1 MQEGSFIGID
11 LQKQHH
17 LIEKKIDRL
26 WLLVLLLAAVILF
39 TINLGELPLQNGYET
54 IVAQVAREIWQSPK
68 DSMRWLYPTL
78 GGQPYHHT
86 PPLMHWLITWAYAL
100 GGVNEWT
107 TRLPGAILT
116 AISVPLLYCLG
127 REIFRQRCIAI
138 YSALIYLTM
147 LPIIYYG
154 RLAILYGPIVSF
166 LILMILFVL
175 RSRRDLRYCLG
186 IGISF
191 GLICLIQGTT
201 GIYFGA
207 IVLIFLYWDTPRLL
221 TYDYFWIGIF
231 IGCLPLLCWYGFDL
245 FHYGYPLR
253 PEINIFP
260 PHVKTITHGHS
271 EPPWYYLLEICKWTW
286 PWLIFLPQ
294 IIRITWENHN
304 LSWAK
309 LIIVWFGVYVLIISL
324 ISVKLP
330 WYILPIY
337 PSLALALGFG

>member
-1 MQEGSFIGID
+1 
-11 LQKQHH
+11 
-17 LIEKKIDRL
+17 
-26 WLLVLLLAAVILF
+26 
-39 TINLGELPLQNGYET
+39 
-54 IVAQVAREIWQSPK
+54 
-68 DSMRWLYPTL
+68 
-78 GGQPYHHT
+78 
-86 PPLMHWLITWAYAL
+86 
-100 GGVNEWT
+100 
-107 TRLPGAILT
+107 
-116 AISVPLLYCLG
+116 
-127 REIFRQRCIAI
+127 
-138 YSALIYLTM
+138 
-147 LPIIYYG
+147 
-154 RLAILYGPIVSF
+154 
-166 LILMILFVL
+166 
-175 RSRRDLRYCLG
+175 
-186 IGISF
+186 
-191 GLICLIQGTT
+191 
-201 GIYFGA
+201 IYFGA

-337 PSLALALGFG
+337 PSLALALGFGLTEMSNVPLFTTYPRAWVTSLAILAVFASVGSLYFSWRTIDKIELQIIFAAVTLTMTLTAILLERGDQQFLKILIWGTYISLFLLMRSNYWMWELQNMISK